1 MLLPL
6 LHLLC
11 EPPGALL
18 RELVVTRPAIVFALF
33 PLSLDQ
39 TCRFHSTEGWIQRAL
54 FYPKLM
60 AGCGKDVAGNAYP
73 CCVPRANV

>member
-33 PLSLDQ
+33 PLSLDHLPIPFDGGLDTTSPLLPEADGRMRQ
-39 TCRFHSTEGWIQRAL
+39 GRGR
-54 FYPKLM
+54 
-60 AGCGKDVAGNAYP
+60 
-73 CCVPRANV
+73 